1 MTDAITQ
8 SASSVPPWPGFT
20 VPSKCAMLAPMIKM
34 RHFIAV
40 VRLAAILTA
49 ASTGLASATT
59 SSLLAMAPA
68 GTLTY
73 DVMRQ
78 GERIGVHTMSFDRMG
93 DELTVRTET
102 NVDFTAYVVF
112 NITWTHQSVEVWS
125 DNGLKEF
132 TSFTNEDGRER
143 QVHAQRNG
151 DHLIVNSTG
160 GKREFPA
167 DLLPGTLWHPETVT
181 QRQVLDPIKG
191 RLRRVN
197 IADQGLEQ
205 IEVEGRKVNAHHYDL
220 RGELTRDFWYDQDG
234 TIVKVEFPITDGSE
248 VTLLLR

>member
-1 MTDAITQ
+1 MTKI
-8 SASSVPPWPGFT
+8 
-20 VPSKCAMLAPMIKM
+20 
-34 RHFIAV
+34 RHFITIL
-40 VRLAAILTA
+40 RLALILTVG
-49 ASTGLASATT
+49 STGLALAST

-73 DVMRQ
+73 DVMRE

-102 NVDFTAYVVF
+102 NVDFTAYVLF

-151 DHLIVNSTG
+151 SHLIVNSTG
-160 GKREFPA
+160 GRREFPA
-167 DLLPGTLWHPETVT
+167 DLIPGTLWHPETIT
-181 QRQVLDPIKG
+181 QQQILDPIKG
-191 RLRRVN
+191 RLRKVS
-197 IADQGLEQ
+197 IADRGMEQ
-205 IEVEGRKVNAHHYDL
+205 IKVEGRMVNAHHYAM

-234 TIVKVEFPITDGSE
+234 TIVKVQFPITDGTQ